1 VCGRFALRSA
11 TAEAAGR
18 LLGLT
23 PPPDWVSSRFNIP
36 PGTGIPVILAGAS
49 GGPEWGRAEWGF
61 RPRWAQPD
69 APKPINAR
77 AETVATSKY
86 FRDAFAHRR
95 CLVPADGWYEW
106 QASDE
111 RKQPWFIAPAEDES
125 AGVLFLAGIWEPSA
139 EDAICCAIVTEP
151 ARPPLDRIHHRQP
164 LALDEDCLRGW
175 LDPALTDR
183 TAIRSMVRRF
193 PTERLRCHPV
203 SAEVNRP
210 GNDHEGLLS
219 PVAPLQGEGE

>member
-1 VCGRFALRSA
+1 V
-11 TAEAAGR
+11 
-18 LLGLT
+18 GL
-23 PPPDWVSSRFNIP
+23 PPLPDWIASHFNIP
-36 PGTGIPVILAGAS
+36 PGTGIPVILGGAS

-106 QASDE
+106 QASDGY
-111 RKQPWFIAPAEDES
+111 KQPWFIAPGEEES

-164 LALDEDCLRGW
+164 LALDPGCLQEW
-175 LDPALTDR
+175 LDPELVDR
-183 TAIRSMVRRF
+183 DAIRSAVRRL
-193 PTERLRCHPV
+193 PTDRLVAYPV
-203 SAEVNRP
+203 STDVNRP
-210 GNDHEGLLS
+210 ENDHEDLLKRLPDAS
-219 PVAPLQGEGE
+219 

>member
-1 VCGRFALRSA
+1 MCGRFALRSS
-11 TAEAAGR
+11 TADAASR
-18 LLGLT
+18 LLGL
-23 PPPDWVSSRFNIP
+23 PPLPEWATSRYNIP
-36 PGTGIPVILAGAS
+36 PGTEIPLIRADAEGS
-49 GGPEWGRAEWGF
+49 PEWSLADWGF

-106 QASDE
+106 QASDGH
-111 RKQPWFIAPAEDES
+111 KQPWFIAPGEQES

-164 LALDEDCLRGW
+164 LALDPGCLKEW
-175 LDPALTDR
+175 LSPELVDRDGIRSAVRRWPTDR
-183 TAIRSMVRRF
+183 LMA
-193 PTERLRCHPV
+193 HPV
-203 SAEVNRP
+203 STDVNRP
-210 GNDHEGLLS
+210 ENDREDLLKPVGNGSE
-219 PVAPLQGEGE
+219 A

>member
-1 VCGRFALRSA
+1 MCGRFALRSS

-18 LLGLT
+18 LLGL
-23 PPPDWVSSRFNIP
+23 PPLPDWVTSRFNIP
-36 PGTGIPVILAGAS
+36 PGTAIPAILAGSS
-49 GGPEWGRAEWGF
+49 GGTEWARAEWGF
-61 RPRWAQPD
+61 RPRWAQSD

-86 FRDAFAHRR
+86 FREAFAHRR

-106 QASDE
+106 QVSDG
-111 RKQPWFIAPAEDES
+111 RKQPWFIAPGDDEN

-164 LALDEDCLRGW
+164 LALHEDCLRGW

-183 TAIRSMVRRF
+183 TAIRSVTRRL
-193 PTERLRCHPV
+193 PTEHLRCHPV
-203 SAEVNRP
+203 STEVNRP
-210 GNDHEGLLS
+210 ENDHEGLLS
-219 PVAPLQGEGE
+219 PVAPLQAQGE